1 MPTPANLQ
9 RGLKKVANF
18 EALGSERRRLENMKR
33 LFKKQQNQY
42 NKLKLVSRDP
52 WLASRAQKYEQRRA
66 DTLQRLPNFNFPK
79 FHSYLVRNINRSSN
93 NLEKNKIKK
102 EISKITNIQSLKNI
116 QHFYKNFPNIKKF
129 IQHRI
134 EGISYS
140 RKGFPSMN
148 TIKRYTPGRVRGSPL
163 TVQQLAR
170 SIFASRGLGPN
181 LIRKIEV

>member
-1 MPTPANLQ
+1 MPTAANLL
-9 RGLKKVANF
+9 RGLKKVEIF
-18 EALGSERRRLENMKR
+18 EANQRERRRLENMER
-33 LFKKQQNQY
+33 LFKKQQNEY

-66 DTLQRLPNFNFPK
+66 DTLQRQPNFNFNK

-102 EISKITNIQSLKNI
+102 EISKTNNMQRLLNI

-148 TIKRYTPGRVRGSPL
+148 TIKRHTP
-163 TVQQLAR
+163 
-170 SIFASRGLGPN
+170 
-181 LIRKIEV
+181 